1 MPLAGSDNIGNVTG
15 FAETDFEKYILLLSA
30 GCVTLA
36 LWSSD
41 QIITHI
47 PKNVAILFKARQGEH
62 NWQYVIL
69 IARTKLHATTPILI

>member
-36 LWSSD
+36 L
-41 QIITHI
+41 T
-47 PKNVAILFKARQGEH
+47 VVF
-62 NWQYVIL
+62 
-69 IARTKLHATTPILI
+69 